1 MSCCPHRRPPRNVY
15 ELFILNLCFHW
26 KKYIINFWGTAGHL
40 FTSQRKSL
48 FVLNFPWRWFQVLQ
62 SSTELRDNVEGQ
74 NQHSI
79 LAKVRD
85 RNQRDKRVGRSV
97 YCTCGKV
104 WEEGQEELP
113 HPTACSAPQSLTPL
127 FTHILQ
133 QAPALGLRPAPTTAA
148 VLAHWEFTSVF
159 NRLCRDGQGLPHLP
173 AAQDSTQKP
182 KHATLRMLSD
192 AVTET
197 ICLP

>member
-1 MSCCPHRRPPRNVY
+1 MQ
-15 ELFILNLCFHW
+15 I
-26 KKYIINFWGTAGHL
+26 
-40 FTSQRKSL
+40 
-48 FVLNFPWRWFQVLQ
+48 
-62 SSTELRDNVEGQ
+62 STELRANVEGQ

-79 LAKVRD
+79 LAQVRD

-133 QAPALGLRPAPTTAA
+133 RAPALGLRPAPTTAA
-148 VLAHWEFTSVF
+148 VLAHREFTSVF